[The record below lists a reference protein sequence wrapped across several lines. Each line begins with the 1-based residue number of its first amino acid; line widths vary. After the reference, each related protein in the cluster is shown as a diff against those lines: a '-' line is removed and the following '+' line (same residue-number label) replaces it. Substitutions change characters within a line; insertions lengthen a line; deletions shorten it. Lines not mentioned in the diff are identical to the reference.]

1 MRSFP
6 LRIAPSILAADSG
19 RLAEQVKE
27 AEAGGADLI
36 HCDVMDGHFVPNL
49 TFGSG
54 VVAAL
59 REATHLPLDVHLM
72 ILQPELSL
80 KFYAAAGATI
90 ITVHQET
97 CPHLHRTLMEIR
109 RMGAQA
115 GVALNPSTPV
125 AMIEPVAEEMDLL
138 LIMTVNPG
146 FGGQHFIEAC
156 LRKIE
161 AARAL
166 RERMNLKFSIE
177 VDGGIDTTTAAKV
190 VSAGADTLVAGTAV
204 FAGSV
209 AENIRALRQAAQ
221 VC

>member
-1 MRSFP
+1 MKTST
-6 LRIAPSILAADSG
+6 LRIAPSILAADFG
-19 RLAEQVKE
+19 RLTEQVKE
-27 AEAGGADLI
+27 AEVGGADLI

-54 VVAAL
+54 LVAAL

-97 CPHLHRTLMEIR
+97 CLHLHRTLLEIR

-125 AMIEPVAEEMDLL
+125 AMIEPVAEEIDLL
-138 LIMTVNPG
+138 LIMTVSPG
-146 FGGQHFIEAC
+146 FGGQRFIEAC

-166 RERMNLKFSIE
+166 RERMNLEFSIE
-177 VDGGIDTTTAAKV
+177 VDGGIDATTAAKV

-204 FAGSV
+204 FAGSI

-221 VC
+221 AC

>member
-1 MRSFP
+1 MKSLP
-6 LRIAPSILAADSG
+6 VRIAPSILAADFA
-19 RLAEQVKE
+19 RLAEQVQE
-27 AEAGGADLI
+27 AEMGGADLI
-36 HCDVMDGHFVPNL
+36 HCDVMDGQFVPNL

-59 REATHLPLDVHLM
+59 REATRLPLDVHLM

-125 AMIEPVAEEMDLL
+125 AMIEPVAEEIDLL
-138 LIMTVNPG
+138 LIMTVSPG
-146 FGGQHFIEAC
+146 FGGQRFIKAG

-166 RERMNLKFSIE
+166 REKTGVSFSIE
-177 VDGGIDTTTAAKV
+177 VDGGIDTTTAGRV
-190 VSAGADTLVAGTAV
+190 VAAGADTLVAGTAV
-204 FAGSV
+204 FAGSIV
-209 AENIRALRQAAQ
+209 DNIRALRQASQA
-221 VC
+221 C

>member
-1 MRSFP
+1 
-6 LRIAPSILAADSG
+6 
-19 RLAEQVKE
+19 
-27 AEAGGADLI
+27 
-36 HCDVMDGHFVPNL
+36 
-49 TFGSG
+49 
-54 VVAAL
+54 
-59 REATHLPLDVHLM
+59 
-72 ILQPELSL
+72 
-80 KFYAAAGATI
+80 
-90 ITVHQET
+90 
-97 CPHLHRTLMEIR
+97 
-109 RMGAQA
+109 
-115 GVALNPSTPV
+115 
-125 AMIEPVAEEMDLL
+125 
-138 LIMTVNPG
+138 MTVNPG